1 MSAEIAE
8 KLTFWQHLQHFCTA
22 FVSLHWLDGSIN
34 FVFRFVAKISELLLA
49 IGIVI
54 SAADFLTHGRLMQNN
69 VGLADAWAWTQAIAI
84 ESSAGVVLLYALQA
98 YKDKDMLKAWLYG
111 ILAILL
117 AVVGGVMLYTQI
129 IYSTAGIDL
138 AAQAP
143 LWFAVSLAIARTFVS
158 IAYVGMC
165 RIKHVRLSGNDPAN
179 VPAIDIQT
187 EVQNAVACAMHD
199 IQTHLQTMQEQQFE
213 VAIQRMTRT
222 VIEEVTQAKLIAI
235 PAQPRKQIDA
245 PRPTIVSS
253 NATSKYQQN
262 ALQALHDDPA
272 ISNAQLATILH
283 VKDARTAKS
292 WRQKA
297 LAKEA

>member
-117 AVVGGVMLYTQI
+117 AIVGGVMLYTQI
-129 IYSTAGIDL
+129 IYSTANIDL
-138 AAQAP
+138 AAHAP

-165 RIKHVRLSGNDPAN
+165 RIKHVRLSGNEPTNA
-179 VPAIDIQT
+179 PAIDIQA
-187 EVQNAVACAMHD
+187 EINNVVAGLQAQLEARIIATLQEAM
-199 IQTHLQTMQEQQFE
+199 QYQMQE
-213 VAIQRMTRT
+213 VTRT
-222 VIEEVTQAKLIAI
+222 VIKEVTQAKLIAMPKQNV
-235 PAQPRKQIDA
+235 PALHVID
-245 PRPTIVSS
+245 SN
-253 NATSKYQQN
+253 NATDKNEQH
-262 ALQALHDDPA
+262 ALQALHDNPSM
-272 ISNAQLATILH
+272 SNVELAQLLH

-292 WRQKA
+292 WRQKQ